1 MLLLLL
7 PLPVSYLD
15 ARPMRGRA
23 LCFGHFSGHTR
34 VPLTHTHTDIQ
45 RERTHARRQELLRH
59 RRIYAHRNNPRHK
72 HWQIRLRFV
81 QTWLKRIGN
90 KMAKLAGQS
99 ITEGRITQACRRGKR
114 GMGYGKQQQ
123 PVGRNSCTMS
133 RVDRKGRRLFWHVG
147 AFVSIKS

>member
-1 MLLLLL
+1 
-7 PLPVSYLD
+7 
-15 ARPMRGRA
+15 MRGRA
-23 LCFGHFSGHTR
+23 LCLGHFSGHTR
-34 VPLTHTHTDIQ
+34 APLTHTQTG
-45 RERTHARRQELLRH
+45 RRVTHARRQELVRH

-99 ITEGRITQACRRGKR
+99 ITEGRITQTCGRRKGVRK
-114 GMGYGKQQQ
+114 GGEQQ